1 VHGDEPF
8 RTCSGRLAS
17 ILAVAP
23 RSPLAIAIALLTVA
37 AAGCGSS
44 GGSSTASSPASS
56 SAASSSSAPA
66 GGAAPGAGALTAEAR
81 SVATGD
87 IPDNQVFLTFHNAES
102 RYSIKFPEGWTQ
114 KGSAGDVTFA
124 EKNNLVHIVVTPG
137 PAPTP
142 AAVDAEL
149 NRLKATTPSISFT
162 SAVTLHV
169 TAGAAIKATYTTR
182 SAPNPVT
189 GKRVVLIVDRYEL
202 ASAGQRAIVDLAT
215 AQGVDNVD
223 AYRMMIN
230 SFRWQ

>member
-1 VHGDEPF
+1 
-8 RTCSGRLAS
+8 
-17 ILAVAP
+17 VAP
-23 RSPLAIAIALLTVA
+23 RSPLAIAIAVLTVA

-44 GGSSTASSPASS
+44 GGSSTASSSSTSPS
-56 SAASSSSAPA
+56 SAATNGTAS
-66 GGAAPGAGALTAEAR
+66 GAAALTAEAR
-81 SVATGD
+81 SLATGD
-87 IPDNQVFLTFHNAES
+87 IPDNQVFLTFHNAS
-102 RYSIKFPEGWTQ
+102 ARYSIKFPEGWTQ
-114 KGSAGDVTFA
+114 RGSGGDVTFA
-124 EKNNLVHIVVTPG
+124 EKNNLVHIVVAPG

-162 SAVTLHV
+162 SPVTLHV

-202 ASAGQRAIVDLAT
+202 ASAGRRAIVDLAT
-215 AQGVDNVD
+215 AHGVDNVD